1 MIGAGGAFAS
11 GPEAA
16 SGDGAGSGGEALQAW
31 VERCRA
37 LAHSSP
43 DGVEAPADE
52 LMELAAGDRQL
63 MEDARKVI
71 LFGLAGSP
79 GDRTWRQMLAF
90 WRRAF
95 EKGSWSW
102 EPNPWDGSPL
112 LTT

>member
-1 MIGAGGAFAS
+1 MSSGDALVGGGQQGARGEG
-11 GPEAA
+11 AA
-16 SGDGAGSGGEALQAW
+16 SAGEALRAW

-37 LAHSSP
+37 LAQSTP

-52 LMELAAGDRQL
+52 LMKLAAGDRQL

-95 EKGSWSW
+95 EKGTWSW
-102 EPNPWDGSPL
+102 EANPWDRSPL
-112 LTT
+112 LTA